1 MWNEISTRKH
11 KVDFAFGD
19 ACLDTQGLAGED
31 FECRCDPSIWYS
43 WSKVTLWNSAQGTV
57 NKHQQVLVKM

>member
-19 ACLDTQGLAGED
+19 AFLDTQGLAGED

-43 WSKVTLWNSAQGTV
+43 WSKVTLELSTSYSE
-57 NKHQQVLVKM
+57 